1 MLLISKLNSKGPHEN
16 TFHTSID
23 QSVLLTLRV
32 RRFDGKIWLMRSL
45 IIGYL
50 MDFCAYHSEA
60 DCGGGGD

>member
-1 MLLISKLNSKGPHEN
+1 MEN

-32 RRFDGKIWLMRSL
+32 RRLDGKIWLMGSL

-60 DCGGGGD
+60 EGEENLTMTYHNL